1 MHSWRTAEI
10 VALNESSHLLNP
22 CYIINGSL
30 HLLNSSPTVPI
41 YQKPPT
47 EQQMTAF
54 IEGEKIFAAAGVT
67 TEQDGSTK
75 SHTAITGYREPV

>member
-41 YQKPPT
+41 YQKPQPNN
-47 EQQMTAF
+47 
-54 IEGEKIFAAAGVT
+54 K
-67 TEQDGSTK
+67 
-75 SHTAITGYREPV
+75 